1 MQIMFAKVTIILWIL
16 LIVVMLPAYFIRK
29 KKNPN
34 DENNTIKKLIIKSFV
49 VSFVFVLLFYIG
61 IIAMHFDELTQTV
74 HK

>member
-1 MQIMFAKVTIILWIL
+1 MQIMFAKVTIILWTL
-16 LIVVMLPAYFIRK
+16 LVVVMLPVYFVRK

-49 VSFVFVLLFYIG
+49 VSFVFVLMFYIG
-61 IIAMHFDELTQTV
+61 IIAMYFEELTQTV